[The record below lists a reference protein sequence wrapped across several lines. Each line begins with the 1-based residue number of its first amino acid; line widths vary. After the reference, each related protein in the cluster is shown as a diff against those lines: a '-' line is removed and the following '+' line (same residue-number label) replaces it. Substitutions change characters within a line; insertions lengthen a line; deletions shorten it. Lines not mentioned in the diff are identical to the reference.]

1 MRDEMREIKYELD
14 LGAFGIHQVEV
25 VFDPAGPVVDSV
37 WIDTLVPVVPMDVF
51 NWLTDKAFDEIVEAC
66 ANECRRI
73 RENRA
78 EMER

>member
-1 MRDEMREIKYELD
+1 MSDEMREIKYELD
-14 LGAFGIHQVEV
+14 LGAFGIQEVEV
-25 VFDPAGPVVDSV
+25 FFDPAGPVVESV
-37 WIDTLVPVVPMDVF
+37 WIEAPGAGEMDVF

>member
-1 MRDEMREIKYELD
+1 MIDEMREIRYELD
-14 LGAFGIHQVEV
+14 LGGLGIQEVEV

-37 WIDTLVPVVPMDVF
+37 WLDKPGSGMLDVF